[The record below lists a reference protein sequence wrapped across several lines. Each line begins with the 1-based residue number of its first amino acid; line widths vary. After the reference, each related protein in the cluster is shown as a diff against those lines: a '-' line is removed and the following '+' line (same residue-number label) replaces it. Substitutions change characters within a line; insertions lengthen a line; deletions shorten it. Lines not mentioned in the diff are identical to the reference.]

1 MITVCSTFQNVKKN
15 SNCLIA
21 SKVMTM
27 FSGELQI
34 GGFDLLNFQWG
45 ECATNGA
52 NLYSYYMSLPKK
64 FALS

>member
-1 MITVCSTFQNVKKN
+1 MLKKN

-27 FSGELQI
+27 CSGELRM
-34 GGFDLLNFQWG
+34 GGFDLLNFQQG